1 MRKKTRLE
9 WLMVVF
15 IFVGSYY
22 IGHLGAE
29 MIRMHTQI
37 KNQAKS
43 ETIACAQIEDTE
55 SGENASPSGK
65 VMIDSGHGGFD
76 SGKVGLDGSL
86 EKDINLQIALYLK
99 DLLLQDGLEVEMIR
113 EEDVG
118 LYDENEANKKQQD
131 MKRRVEKIEASKPDL
146 VVSIHQNSYT
156 EEYVKGPQVFY
167 YETSEKGKLLAS
179 ALQESLNENLQI
191 ERPREIKANDTY
203 YILRRTPVPTVI
215 VECGFLSNS
224 QEVKLLNTQE
234 YQQKVAQAVREGIL
248 TYLRQEKS
256 SIA

>member
-1 MRKKTRLE
+1 MRRKTGLE

-29 MIRMHTQI
+29 MIRMHKQI

-43 ETIACAQIEDTE
+43 ETIACAQTGETE
-55 SGENASPSGK
+55 EKESERISGK
-65 VMIDSGHGGFD
+65 VVIDAGHGGFD

-118 LYDENEANKKQQD
+118 LYDENEVNKKQQD
-131 MKRRVEKIEASKPDL
+131 MKRRVEKIEAARPDL

-167 YETSEKGKLLAS
+167 YETSEKGKLLAA
-179 ALQESLNENLQI
+179 ALQENLNENLQI

-203 YILRRTPVPTVI
+203 YILRKTPVPTVI

-224 QEVKLLNTQE
+224 QEEKLLNTQE
-234 YQQKVAQAVREGIL
+234 YQQRVAQAVREGIL
-248 TYLRQEKS
+248 DYLRKQ
-256 SIA
+256 

>member
-1 MRKKTRLE
+1 MRRKTRLE

-29 MIRMHTQI
+29 MIRMHRQI

-43 ETIACAQIEDTE
+43 ETIACAQIEETE
-55 SGENASPSGK
+55 ETRSLALSGK
-65 VMIDSGHGGFD
+65 VVIDAGHGGFD

-86 EKDINLQIALYLK
+86 EKEINLQIALYLK
-99 DLLLQDGLEVEMIR
+99 SLLLQDGLEVEMTR

-131 MKRRVEKIEASKPDL
+131 MKRRVEKIEAAKADL
-146 VVSIHQNSYT
+146 AVSIHQNSYT
-156 EEYVKGPQVFY
+156 QEYVKGPQVFY
-167 YETSEKGKLLAS
+167 YETSEKGKLLAEF
-179 ALQESLNENLQI
+179 LQESLNENLQI
-191 ERPREIKANDTY
+191 ERPREIKANNTY
-203 YILRRTPVPTVI
+203 YILKKTPIPTVI

-234 YQQKVAQAVREGIL
+234 YQQRVAQAVREGIL
-248 TYLRQEKS
+248 AYLRQEKS